1 MNQSPRTCC
10 CCCCCC
16 LGLLLPCTNL
26 SLPLPAPRC
35 VWECSAS
42 AQRSPHTATLVW
54 ACVVLSTLV
63 LLLVC
68 NCEGLLPLALLLVC
82 NCEGLLPLALLLVC
96 NCEGLLPLVLLL
108 VCNCEGLLPLVLLSC
123 LLAPLSSI
131 PFGWL
136 SSAAADRS
144 AHQPSRPYSSEIAQT
159 CRCRCA

>member
-1 MNQSPRTCC
+1 MEKIRIMNQSPRTCC

-82 NCEGLLPLALLLVC
+82 NCEGLLPL
-96 NCEGLLPLVLLL
+96 
-108 VCNCEGLLPLVLLSC
+108 VLLSC